1 MLKKSF
7 KKIVPAL
14 LAALVISTP
23 AVQAESPHEFSAN
36 VAITTDYKFRGI
48 SQTNNDPAIQGG
60 FDYGYLPYSFYAGVW
75 ASSLE
80 FGLGEPDNASTEMDF
95 YGGFTGEVLN
105 GIGWDVGALY
115 YYYPGRD
122 GGPGAADFDY
132 YEIYGS
138 LSYDF
143 GVASVTGGLNYS
155 PDYFAESDTFLY
167 YYGDVSVPLNVWG
180 LSVNGH
186 VGYNDIDDTD
196 AFFGMGF
203 GDSYT
208 DYSVGVSKDIG
219 AFNFDVSYVDTTL
232 DDTDCFG
239 GPITGTDPDLCDGS
253 VVFTVSA
260 GF

>member
-7 KKIVPAL
+7 KKIIPAI
-14 LAALVISTP
+14 LAAMVITTP

-36 VAITTDYKFRGI
+36 VALTTDYRFRGI
-48 SQTNNDPAIQGG
+48 SQTNEDPAIQGG
-60 FDYGYLPYSFYAGVW
+60 FDYGYAPYGFYAGVW

-95 YGGFTGEVLN
+95 YGGFAGEVLN

-143 GVASVTGGLNYS
+143 GFASVTGGLNYS
-155 PDYFAESDTFLY
+155 PDYFGESDTFFY
-167 YYGDVSVPLNVWG
+167 YYGDVAIPLNVWG
-180 LSVNGH
+180 LSISGH
-186 VGYNDIDDTD
+186 VGRNDIDNNL
-196 AFFGMGF
+196 AFGTP
-203 GDSYT
+203 DYT
-208 DYSVGVSKDIG
+208 DYSFGISKDIS
-219 AFNFDVSYVDTTL
+219 AFTFDLSYVDTDL
-232 DDTDCFG
+232 SKSECFLG
-239 GPITGTDPDLCDGS
+239 SNLCDS
-253 VVFTVSA
+253 TAVFTVSA
-260 GF
+260 AF